1 MIQFCVQC
9 EQELRGRIDKR
20 FCSDSCRTQYHNEA
34 NRTRN
39 QRYNHVH
46 RGLKKNYTILKTFA
60 KTGKSKLQLRELIL
74 LGFEATKVTG
84 VKLAN
89 SGKITFELYDL
100 TYRISDKNQIEFE
113 KSSLTKSH
121 LCSSNYSKKI

>member
-39 QRYNHVH
+39 QRFNHFH
-46 RGLKKNYTILKTFA
+46 RQLKRNYAILKTFVR
-60 KTGKSKLQLRELIL
+60 KGKSKVHLRELWL
-74 LGFEATKVTG
+74 LGFDSTKVTG
-84 VKLAN
+84 VKLAKTE
-89 SGKITFELYDL
+89 KIIFELYDL

-113 KSSLTKSH
+113 KTSLTKSQ
-121 LCSSNYSKKI
+121 LWPSNYSKKI

>member
-39 QRYNHVH
+39 QRYNRVH

-74 LGFEATKVTG
+74 LGFETTKVTG
-84 VKLAN
+84 VKFAK

-100 TYRISDKNQIEFE
+100 NYRISDKNQLEFV
-113 KSSLTKSH
+113 KTSLTKSQ
-121 LCSSNYSKKI
+121 LWPSNYSKKI

>member
-9 EQELRGRIDKR
+9 QQELRGRIDKR

-39 QRYNHVH
+39 RRFNYVH
-46 RGLKKNYTILKTFA
+46 RQLKRNYTILETFA
-60 KTGKSKLQLRELIL
+60 RKKQSQVHLRELWL
-74 LGFEATKVTG
+74 LGFDTKKVTG
-84 VKLAN
+84 VKLAKT
-89 SGKITFELYDL
+89 GKITFELYDL
-100 TYRISDKNQIEFE
+100 TYRISDKNHIEFE